1 MTVTSPRA
9 IMTLLVGGGVLNAPG
24 SGSWP
29 VTIGNMPA
37 DGDQYVTIRAT
48 GGYHQGKHMTT
59 GKTDFSPDLQL
70 MIRAVTHGAAELK
83 GNERVEFLS
92 AVANEPVTYDGNVV
106 TIHNVMIIT
115 FPTFVKQ
122 EEQNRRQ
129 LYSINI
135 RVTLSEEE

>member
-1 MTVTSPRA
+1 
-9 IMTLLVGGGVLNAPG
+9 
-24 SGSWP
+24 
-29 VTIGNMPA
+29 
-37 DGDQYVTIRAT
+37 
-48 GGYHQGKHMTT
+48 
-59 GKTDFSPDLQL
+59 
-70 MIRAVTHGAAELK
+70 
-83 GNERVEFLS
+83 
-92 AVANEPVTYDGNVV
+92 VANEPVTYDGNVV